1 MATWGYLGLIQTGL
15 GLLIDQRA
23 VVLYSQPDDSETKK
37 ILDSLE
43 DATDDEIAKKQ
54 AELSKP
60 IELFRGLAVPYL
72 SDINGINAL
81 GVSYLTAN
89 IEPTSE
95 LAEHPVET
103 GTMITDAAIINPLSA
118 KVRIS
123 LPRMFYTRIYSD
135 LEKNYFIGKKKIILQ
150 TKLAV
155 YKNMVLQNMPH
166 DLTNETVDRV
176 VIDLDLRQVIDVAPQ
191 MTSTSSGN
199 NKIKENTTKNASDAD
214 TVNEGRLTD
223 SLMLNSP
230 ENDLANA
237 MSPNGPLSLT
247 GTEID
252 DPYAIP
258 EAPGVWD
265 KIKNAVRDWLTGN
278 ID

>member
-1 MATWGYLGLIQTGL
+1 MAGFGTVGLIQTGV

-23 VVLYSQPDDSETKK
+23 VVLYSQPDDSETTKV
-37 ILDSLE
+37 LDSLK
-43 DATDDEIAKKQ
+43 DASADEIAKKQ

-60 IELFRGLAVPYL
+60 VELFRGLAIPIL
-72 SDINGINAL
+72 SDLNGINAL

-103 GTMITDAAIINPLSA
+103 GTMVTDAAIINPLSA
-118 KVRIS
+118 KVRIA

-135 LEKNYFIGKKKIILQ
+135 LEKKYFIGKKKIILQ

-176 VIDLDLRQVIDVAPQ
+176 VIDLDLRQVIDVVPQ
-191 MTSTSSGN
+191 MTSTVSGN
-199 NKIKENTTKNASDAD
+199 NTIKENTSKTASDAD
-214 TVNEGRLTD
+214 TVNEGRKTD

-230 ENDLANA
+230 ENDIANTV
-237 MSPNGPLSLT
+237 SPDGSLSLS
-247 GTEID
+247 G
-252 DPYAIP
+252 
-258 EAPGVWD
+258 
-265 KIKNAVRDWLTGN
+265 TGN
-278 ID
+278 DSWWSNLFGF

>member
-1 MATWGYLGLIQTGL
+1 MATWGYLGFIQTGV

-23 VVLYSQPDDSETKK
+23 VVLYSQPEDSEISS
-37 ILDSLE
+37 ILEEMPNASAE
-43 DATDDEIAKKQ
+43 DIAKKQ

-60 IELFRGLAVPYL
+60 VELFRGLAIPIL
-72 SDINGINAL
+72 SDLNGINAL

-118 KVRIS
+118 KVRIA

-135 LEKNYFIGKKKIILQ
+135 LEKKYFIGKKKIILQ

-191 MTSTSSGN
+191 MTSAASGN

-237 MSPNGPLSLT
+237 MFPDGALQLS
-247 GTEID
+247 G
-252 DPYAIP
+252 
-258 EAPGVWD
+258 
-265 KIKNAVRDWLTGN
+265 TGN
-278 ID
+278 DSWWSNLFGF